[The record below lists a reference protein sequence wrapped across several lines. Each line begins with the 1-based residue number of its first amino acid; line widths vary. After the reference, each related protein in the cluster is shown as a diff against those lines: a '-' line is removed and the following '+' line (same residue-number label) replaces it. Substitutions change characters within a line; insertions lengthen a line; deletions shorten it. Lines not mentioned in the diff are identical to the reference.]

1 MAFWKRRSQ
10 SFEPVSP
17 QSRYTVTYLGYEEM
31 QGKVGLDNTLK
42 PVDDMYRQYKSHK
55 SKTVS
60 KMQIEV
66 INNGIKVE
74 PLDAGVKTMFANSPY
89 FVGEGPFGSVFFP
102 INKLSFGAADPYHNK
117 IFCFVSRNE
126 NPADDHFWD
135 CHAVFCESSA
145 MAKNLTLNLVK
156 AFQKIN
162 SGKEDPLVLA
172 QKSQKPTTVHI
183 LRERGT
189 SEHQLQARRKKRP
202 PVSTVSVTLNV
213 GEKTDLGDKD
223 TSNCNRAVADII
235 AQRAKMELGTGDSDV
250 SNGNSVSKGV
260 GTSSS
265 DKENDLMEGI
275 LSDEDMTRSN
285 SLREVEVT
293 VALNPDLNSPLESPQ
308 KSTSPRGDRI
318 SSGEEDDAV
327 FTLDPRSGEMSPK
340 EMITTMSP
348 PDTPSYL
355 SKEGKLP
362 SPTLSYTPTKS
373 SSPSQQ
379 RNSGKVKAPSSPQA
393 SVIPGNISPR
403 KLNSSEISKRT
414 KAPSPPKS
422 TTPDSPRQLNTVQ
435 GDNSRQQVTPKS
447 TTFQKIKST
456 SPTENLR
463 RNTPSPISPK
473 TSPNPLPGSPR
484 SVPSPASTPP
494 LKASPPKKE
503 NEGSGITTPE
513 VTLRRRSPQ
522 STLTSGAS
530 PDDSGAVQKKSRKE
544 RKSVRFAVEEVH
556 IG

>member
-31 QGKVGLDNTLK
+31 QGKVGLDNTIK

-55 SKTVS
+55 PKTVS

-89 FVGEGPFGSVFFP
+89 YVGEGPFGSVFFP

-126 NPADDHFWD
+126 NPADDHVWD

-162 SGKEDPLVLA
+162 SAKEDPLRLA

-189 SEHQLQARRKKRP
+189 SEHQFQARRKKRP

-213 GEKTDLGDKD
+213 GEKTDLRDKD
-223 TSNCNRAVADII
+223 TSNCNRAVANII
-235 AQRAKMELGTGDSDV
+235 AQRAQIEFGAGDSDV

-285 SLREVEVT
+285 SPREVEVT
-293 VALNPDLNSPLESPQ
+293 VALNPELN
-308 KSTSPRGDRI
+308 SPRGDRI

-362 SPTLSYTPTKS
+362 SPTKS

-379 RNSGKVKAPSSPQA
+379 RNYVKVKTPSPPQA
-393 SVIPGNISPR
+393 SVIPVNTSPR
-403 KLNSSEISKRT
+403 KLDSSEIIKRT

-422 TTPDSPRQLNTVQ
+422 TTPDSPRQLNTGR
-435 GDNSRQQVTPKS
+435 GDNS
-447 TTFQKIKST
+447 ST